1 MAYQRPDHTV
11 CFYLVGISDD
21 QLHAANYHLSSS
33 VRFMPLSSCGPAWSW
48 NADGPTKILAVI
60 CCDELHGRGIA
71 NQHRDMRTLPDRWAP
86 ETCSSLFRATARFLL
101 AVLPAIVFL
110 AAGCGNPKAA
120 PAIPSPE
127 VEVASVVQKDVP
139 IFSEWVA
146 TLDGYINAQIQPQV
160 AGYVM
165 RQTYKEGSFVR
176 KGQILFHIDPRPF
189 QALLDQA
196 KAQLAQSQA
205 QLGKTEMDVSRDT
218 PLAKERAIAQSQLD
232 NDVQAKQAAQA
243 AVKAAEALVEQA
255 RLNLEFTDVKSLVDG
270 IAGIAQVQIG
280 NLVNPT
286 TVLTTVSQV
295 DPIKAYFSISEQE
308 YIHYADRI
316 NAQTQREIPSGGP
329 LFDLILADGS
339 LYPHKGSALLTN
351 RQVDTATGSI
361 QIVCSFPN
369 PRNALRPGQFGRLRA
384 APEVRNGAL
393 LVPQKAVTE
402 LQGTYQL
409 AVVGADNKVS
419 IRAIKVGD
427 RVGSEWIVESGVKLG
442 ELVIVEGLQKV
453 QNGSTVKMK
462 QAATAKG
469 D

>member
-1 MAYQRPDHTV
+1 MAE
-11 CFYLVGISDD
+11 
-21 QLHAANYHLSSS
+21 
-33 VRFMPLSSCGPAWSW
+33 
-48 NADGPTKILAVI
+48 
-60 CCDELHGRGIA
+60 ELQ
-71 NQHRDMRTLPDRWAP
+71 NQHRDMRTLPHRWP
-86 ETCSSLFRATARFLL
+86 LEIRSSLYSAAARLIL
-101 AVLPAIVFL
+101 AALPATVFL
-110 AAGCGNPKAA
+110 AAGCSDPKAA

-127 VEVASVVQKDVP
+127 VEVASVLKEDVP

-160 AGYVM
+160 AGYVI

-176 KGQILFHIDPRPF
+176 KGQVLFQIDPRPF

-196 KAQLAQSQA
+196 KAQLAQAQA
-205 QLGKTEMDVSRDT
+205 QLGKTEMDVNRDT

-232 NDVQAKQAAQA
+232 NDIQAKEAAKA

-255 RLNLEFTDVKSLVDG
+255 RLNVEFTDVKSLVDG
-270 IAGIAQVQIG
+270 ITGIAQVQIG

-295 DPIKAYFSISEQE
+295 NPIKAYFSISEQE
-308 YIHYADRI
+308 YIHYANQI
-316 NAQTQREIPSGGP
+316 NAQTQKEIPSGGP
-329 LFDLILADGS
+329 PFDLILADGS
-339 LYPHKGSALLTN
+339 IYPHKGFALLTN

-361 QIVCSFPN
+361 QVVCSFPN
-369 PRNALRPGQFGRLRA
+369 PQNTLRPGQFGRLRA

-419 IRAIKVGD
+419 IRAVKVGN
-427 RVGSEWIVESGVKLG
+427 RIGALWIVESGVKAG
-442 ELVIVEGLQKV
+442 EMVIVEGLQKV
-453 QNGSTVKMK
+453 QNGSTVKIK
-462 QAATAKG
+462 QSAPAKG